1 MKKIILLVLAVALSA
16 CTTFANAGK
25 PKSEVEQARDKW
37 QAANISH
44 YRFNLFIGCFCAFRD
59 EMPLTV
65 EVKDGKV
72 VSLKSESV
80 GEINPTNLQYYERY
94 LTIDKLFGEIEKGF
108 KTEDPQSS
116 PAEKV
121 TVTYDETYGYPTQI
135 SVDFIEQAVDDELG
149 LTISGF
155 EVLP

>member
-1 MKKIILLVLAVALSA
+1 MKKLLLLLLAIMLTACSA
-16 CTTFANAGK
+16 MQ

-65 EVKDGKV
+65 EVKDGEV
-72 VSLKSESV
+72 VSLQSESV
-80 GEINPTNLQYYERY
+80 GEINPANLEYYQRY
-94 LTIDKLFGEIEKGF
+94 LTIDKLFNEIENGF
-108 KTEDPQSS
+108 KGEDSES
-116 PAEKV
+116 KPAETL
-121 TVTYDETYGYPTQI
+121 TVTYDETYGFPTQI
-135 SVDFIEQAVDDELG
+135 SIDFIEQAVDDELG
-149 LTISGF
+149 LTISNF